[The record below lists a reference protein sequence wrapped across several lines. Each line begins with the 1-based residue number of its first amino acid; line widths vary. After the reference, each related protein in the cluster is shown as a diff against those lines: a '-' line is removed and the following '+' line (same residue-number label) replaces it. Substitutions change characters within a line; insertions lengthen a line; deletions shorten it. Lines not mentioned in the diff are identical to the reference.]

1 MLLPRKWALSL
12 GLLAAIPG
20 ISAAGPLDFL
30 KPGSGEKQTAQAP
43 ERGNQEVAEVIA
55 KELSKARL
63 DHKDVQIEYKA
74 GVATISGQIKD
85 APQRALVTRIVGKV
99 PGVNTVENK
108 LQLMQ
113 EAAAAEDQPIRQAA
127 AATSEQDTKSVS
139 RAMHEGAADRR
150 VQQVKAETRPNLSN
164 QQVAQ
169 QIADSLVT
177 AGLSGYDIEVRYKNG
192 IASLIGSV
200 EDQEQVSRA
209 HQATSSV
216 GGVHEVINK
225 LQVKGKAP
233 QIQQAAGP
241 QYGGPQF
248 GAPQR
253 PMPPGY
259 PVQAGHPQGQPYP
272 PQGHPYPQGISPTAM
287 QQPAGPQGP
296 PPQMA
301 PPQYGHA
308 QPASHQ
314 IYNQPNVPEHA
325 WPSYAPYDNMAAVT
339 YPSMYDASAWP
350 YIGPYY
356 PYPQVPMGWRS
367 STLEWDDGHWNLKF
381 SSRTDK
387 WWWFLN
393 PSNWH

>member
-12 GLLAAIPG
+12 GLLAAIPSV
-20 ISAAGPLDFL
+20 SAAGPLDFL
-30 KPGSGEKQTAQAP
+30 KPGPGEKQTAQAP
-43 ERGNQEVAEVIA
+43 ERGNQQVAEEIA
-55 KELSKARL
+55 KQLSKAQL
-63 DHKDVQIEYKA
+63 DHKNVQIEYQA

-85 APQRALVTRIVGKV
+85 APQRALVTRMVSKV
-99 PGVNTVENK
+99 AGVDTVENK
-108 LQLMQ
+108 LQLME
-113 EAAAAEDQPIRQAA
+113 EATSQADQPVQQAA
-127 AATSEQDTKSVS
+127 ATGQTRQPIS
-139 RAMHEGAADRR
+139 RAMHLGASDRR
-150 VQQVKAETRPNLSN
+150 VQQVKAETGTALSN

-192 IASLIGSV
+192 IASLIGNV

-209 HQATSSV
+209 QQATSSV
-216 GGVHEVINK
+216 GAVHEVVNK

-248 GAPQR
+248 GGPQR

-259 PVQAGHPQGQPYP
+259 PVHAGHPQGQ
-272 PQGHPYPQGISPTAM
+272 PYPQGISPTAM

-296 PPQMA
+296 PQMA
-301 PPQYGHA
+301 HPQYGHA